1 VAWAPDYAVTAD
13 LAAYERIGDSAD
25 DAQLALAITG
35 ASRAIDHATN
45 RQFGVTAATEERTY
59 DACWSPSRSLYVAD
73 IDDVMTAVGLVVT
86 VSGSAL
92 ASSAYELTP
101 TNAAAKSRPWTRIAT
116 ASATSR
122 TLGTGPPQILV
133 EATWGWTAV
142 PDTIKQATLLQA
154 SRFFTRREAP
164 FGVAGSPDIGSELRL
179 LAKVDPDVAVMVQSY
194 RRNWPMVS

>member
-1 VAWAPDYAVTAD
+1 MAWAPDYATTSE
-13 LAAYERIGDSAD
+13 LAAYERIGDEVD

-59 DACWSPSRSLYVAD
+59 DMCYSPRRSLYTAD
-73 IDDVMTAVGLVVT
+73 IDDLMTLTGLVVT
-86 VSGSAL
+86 VSGTAL

-101 TNAAAKSRPWTRIAT
+101 TNAAAKSRPWTKIAT

-122 TLGTGPPQILV
+122 TLGTGPPTILI
-133 EATWGWTAV
+133 EATWGWTTV
-142 PDTIKQATLLQA
+142 PDTIKEATLLQA

-164 FGVAGSPDIGSELRL
+164 FGVAGSPDVGSELRL
-179 LAKVDPDVAVMVQSY
+179 LAKVDPDVAVMVQPY
-194 RRNWPMVS
+194 RRNWPFL